1 MKIDVMVAS
10 VGHLK
15 YVKVINDTIDEAA
28 APMLI
33 IKAHELLE
41 KHTLT
46 KWQQYWKE
54 QLGNWY
60 GMFLH
65 EAMYSE
71 PVMRDIER
79 FLENSQQKVSG
90 KVFIRLRPYHFDLI
104 GIESEYDLMNSG
116 FAEYGEM
123 NKAWTADDVKGFTKI
138 LSMPLRIYNVVNG
151 L

>member
-1 MKIDVMVAS
+1 MIS
-10 VGHLK
+10 IG
-15 YVKVINDTIDEAA
+15 AA
-28 APMLI
+28 ASNPTRPLI
-33 IKAHELLE
+33 PTRVSPTWVSLPIAQAAPISSILRMAAIREIFSPF
-41 KHTLT
+41 TPT
-46 KWQQYWKE
+46 
-54 QLGNWY
+54 
-60 GMFLH
+60 
-65 EAMYSE
+65 
-71 PVMRDIER
+71 MRDIER

-104 GIESEYDLMNSG
+104 GIESEHDLMNSG

>member
-1 MKIDVMVAS
+1 MACLS
-10 VGHLK
+10 CC
-15 YVKVINDTIDEAA
+15 
-28 APMLI
+28 
-33 IKAHELLE
+33 LLY
-41 KHTLT
+41 T
-46 KWQQYWKE
+46 
-54 QLGNWY
+54 
-60 GMFLH
+60 
-65 EAMYSE
+65 S
-71 PVMRDIER
+71 RDIER